1 MAKAKSTRRA
11 KPKDNGRRG
20 KKKISPISSDSIE
33 YVDYKDVDL
42 LRRFLSDRAKIRGR
56 HASGNDSQQQRVVSV
71 AIKNAREMGLLPYAS
86 RVTTQRRGRNDRNE
100 RGDRGDRGDRGPR
113 RDDDRPE
120 GESSTPSDATD
131 GAATENENLEVTAV
145 EETAPMAEAT
155 AGGED

>member
-20 KKKISPISSDSIE
+20 KPKISPINSDGIE
-33 YVDYKDVDL
+33 FVDYKDVDL

-86 RVTTQRRGRNDRNE
+86 QVTTQRRGRNDRGE

-113 RDDDRPE
+113 RDSEERPDNESTE
-120 GESSTPSDATD
+120 GTEEAVVLTDTDAVTTEQAPVEQPVEAV
-131 GAATENENLEVTAV
+131 AAEGDV
-145 EETAPMAEAT
+145 
-155 AGGED
+155 

>member
-113 RDDDRPE
+113 RDDDRPD
-120 GESSTPSDATD
+120 GESSAPSD
-131 GAATENENLEVTAV
+131 ATENENLEVTAV
-145 EETAPMAEAT
+145 EESALVAEET